1 MIRNGYYVPKE
12 FYDSLMHWDYEK
24 GEAVGKAQTGVCFGN
39 RKGGKTV
46 GHGIEMIKRYNKHN
60 ERCMIL
66 ARTDKQKERN
76 YLQAWWN
83 KILNVT
89 DDENIIPEFVKNNDI
104 KITPE
109 LMTVNG
115 DPFCYCEAI
124 SMSKKVKDEGS
135 YDHCT
140 TIIID
145 EAVQIGEHTL
155 WIQGRA
161 AMQRIFE
168 IWQTVARGWEGATQ
182 CTNLVFIANVS
193 TRDNWVFNELGINN
207 FVRNDTKFTVQ
218 KGICVEI
225 VNNKAAAKEIEE
237 SYMGMIM
244 RNSISGK
251 EYYESA
257 QNNKF
262 TDNTA
267 FVKSV
272 GLDFRKLRIQLIV
285 RGECI
290 GVFKTDSGFHVSKIN
305 PDSRSRKICNMSKYH
320 TEDVDYEPFGEWEK
334 NLREIYRAG
343 LMTFQTQESKNLF
356 LDFCREKYE

>member
-12 FYDSLMHWDYEK
+12 FYDSLMRWDYENK
-24 GEAVGKAQTGVCFGN
+24 KAIGKAQTGLCFGN

-46 GHGIEMIKRYNKHN
+46 GHGIQMIKNYTERG
-60 ERCMIL
+60 ERCMLL

-83 KILNVT
+83 KILPVN
-89 DDENIIPEFVKNNDI
+89 DDEGIIQKFVKEHDI
-104 KITPE
+104 RITPE
-109 LMTVNG
+109 AFLVDG
-115 DPFCYCEAI
+115 DIFCYCEAI

-140 TIIID
+140 TIIMD

-155 WIQGRA
+155 WIMGRA
-161 AMQRIFE
+161 AMERIFE
-168 IWQTVARGWEGATQ
+168 IWQTVGRGWEGAVK
-182 CTNLVFIANVS
+182 CTNLIFIANVS
-193 TRDNWVFNELGINN
+193 TRDNWVFNGLGVNN
-207 FVRNDTKFTVQ
+207 FIRNDTKFTVQ

-225 VNNKAAAKEIEE
+225 VNNKAASKEIEE

-244 RNSISGK
+244 KNSIVGK

-257 QNNKF
+257 QFNKF
-262 TDNTA
+262 MDNTA

-290 GVFKTDSGFHVSKIN
+290 GVFKTDSGFHVSKIKQ
-305 PDSRSRKICNMSKYH
+305 DSRSRKICNISKYH